1 MSYVVVCNAENED
14 TFSNGGFSDPASFT
28 NFYKSP
34 LQIEPDSEVAV
45 ESVKID
51 RADKWS
57 VKDTDTFFVYYG
69 PEQVVGS
76 TFEDSGDVPKNAV
89 RIKIAKGA
97 YNKDQFTAAIK
108 RAINQAP
115 LGPLLFNNC
124 DVVDLVDETSNK
136 FKGFQF
142 KFTSRGTGENVA
154 SDESGTNELVNSMFE
169 DANPSAVSFRNDPAQ
184 GNGTPAYSYDPV
196 SKRLACNVT
205 KANPKFFE
213 PSRSRFLAPAI
224 KIHHPQGPIVPIS
237 GEFVAGFHSV
247 VGGDWCI
254 GLSRPTT
261 PYWRSGF
268 PSFITTSPNNGGGNA
283 ADNSELCYMDY
294 WIQYKREGAGS
305 LRIWEWGG
313 TTNTA
318 TGVENWG
325 PKELK
330 YFEAGNTGGGHITGN
345 VLTRANINTL
355 GATGVKFLL
364 DGDELKLRLVVGGS
378 VVTAITLVSGG
389 TGYNE
394 GTYTNVPT
402 LDSETGSGATLDITV
417 NAEGIITAATI
428 HQGGFGY
435 ASGDT
440 LIPSTTVIGAGNND
454 VEIAVNTISAAG
466 TDIKLISTGSNNLK
480 KYNYIPLHNGTE
492 ALVPVVQLNHK
503 DDFLTIDHLSVY
515 TDANMSKWKY
525 PTASNTNLDA
535 LYRPLGN
542 GTIVAGSDWYSQNEN
557 TTGNRLNF
565 NARRPSIA
573 FQLVGGAGGAGSFK
587 YSNTGGTSYI
597 QNYVPVMVLGEE
609 ERDPDVSDYSQILY
623 YIPDPGEGNYA
634 NMGRNLGF
642 GNFSV
647 ATHTEFGGSADDG
660 NITTLNSIEAGAF
673 TVHSAF
679 VRINDLP
686 IQSFNGATSSRSNI
700 LYHIPRFSSD
710 GRSFGELF
718 FQAPEKTYIALN
730 NTDKLMISQLAVDI
744 VGRNE
749 RLVNDLQGASIVCLH
764 IRPRKK

>member
-14 TFSNGGFSDPASFT
+14 TFNNGGFSDPASFT

-51 RADKWS
+51 RAAKWS
-57 VKDTDTFFVYYG
+57 IKDTDTFFVYYG
-69 PEQVVGS
+69 PEQISGKV
-76 TFEDSGDVPKNAV
+76 FENSGDVPKNAV

-97 YNKDQFTAAIK
+97 YNKDQFVAAIK

-124 DVVDLVDETSNK
+124 DVTDSVDSSSNK
-136 FKGFQF
+136 FNGFQF
-142 KFTSRGTGENVA
+142 KFTSRGAGVNVA
-154 SDESGTNELVNSMFE
+154 PDAAGTNLLVNSMFE
-169 DANPSAVSFRNDPAQ
+169 DANPSAVSFRNDPGQ
-184 GNGTPAYSYDPV
+184 GGGTPAYSYDSV
-196 SKRLACNVT
+196 SKRLACNST
-205 KANPKFFE
+205 KSNPTFYDNNI
-213 PSRSRFLAPAI
+213 RFLAPAI
-224 KIHHPQGPIVPIS
+224 KINHPQGPISPIN
-237 GEFVAGFHSV
+237 GEFIAGFHSV
-247 VGGDWCI
+247 KLGDWCV

-268 PSFITTSPNNGGGNA
+268 PSFITAPPNGGNA
-283 ADNSELCYMDY
+283 NAADRAEFCYMDY
-294 WIQYKREGAGS
+294 WIQYKRGGAGS
-305 LRIWEWGG
+305 LRIYQWGG
-313 TTNTA
+313 TTSGA
-318 TGVENWG
+318 GVENWA
-325 PKELK
+325 PKELP
-330 YFEAGNTGGGHITGN
+330 YFQAANIGGDHITGS
-345 VLTRANINTL
+345 VLNTANLKTL

-378 VVTAITLVSGG
+378 VATAVTIVVGG
-389 TGYNE
+389 TGYNDDV
-394 GTYTNVPT
+394 YTDVPT
-402 LDSETGSGATLDITV
+402 IPGGSGGEGATLDITV
-417 NAEGIITAATI
+417 VGGVITSAVI
-428 HQGGFGY
+428 NHGGFGY
-435 ASGDT
+435 TTGEQ
-440 LIPSTTVIGAGNND
+440 LIPSDIIGNGNGDLKLN
-454 VEIAVNTISAAG
+454 VSAISATGA
-466 TDIKLISTGSNNLK
+466 DIKLISTGSNTLK

-492 ALVPVVQLNHK
+492 ALVPVVQLNQK

-525 PTASNTNLDA
+525 PTATNTNLNNA
-535 LYRPLGN
+535 YRPIGN
-542 GTIVAGSDWYSQNEN
+542 GTIVPGSDWYSQNEN
-557 TTGNRLNF
+557 VSGNRLNF

-573 FQLVGGAGGAGSFK
+573 YQLVGGSGGAGSFK
-587 YSNTGGTSYI
+587 YANAGSASYI
-597 QNYVPVMVLGEE
+597 PAYLPVMVLGEE
-609 ERDPDVSDYSQILY
+609 ERDPDLPDYSQILY

-642 GNFSV
+642 GSFSTAV
-647 ATHTEFGGSADDG
+647 HSEFGGSADKD
-660 NITTLNSIEAGAF
+660 NVTTLNSIEAGAF

-730 NTDKLMISQLAVDI
+730 NTDKIMISQLAIDI

-764 IRPRKK
+764 IRPRRK